1 MKVALTLRD
10 FLDTYF
16 DSVCTYII
24 VSTTTNTGFSDT
36 AYNYITPT
44 HHAWSNTSKGCLDEW
59 DKLES
64 TGKISKKVRALSV
77 TNKDFD
83 VDKLYGEY
91 ADWFVESF
99 ESACFINPFTN
110 ELEDDCT
117 EIFIYKEP
125 NENAVPFTY
134 NEEENKNDL

>member
-16 DSVCTYII
+16 DNVRTFII
-24 VSTTTNTGFSDT
+24 VSTTSNIVFSDT
-36 AYNYITPT
+36 DYNYITPT
-44 HHAWSNTSKGCLDEW
+44 RHAWSNTSKGCLDEW

-64 TGKISKKVRALSV
+64 TGEISKKVRALSFI
-77 TNKDFD
+77 NEDFD

-110 ELEDDCT
+110 ELEEDCT

-134 NEEENKNDL
+134 KEEENKNDL

>member
-16 DSVCTYII
+16 DNVCTFII
-24 VSTTTNTGFSDT
+24 VSTASEIVFSDT
-36 AYNYITPT
+36 IHNYITPT
-44 HHAWSNTSKGCLDEW
+44 RHAWSNNSKEFLDEW

-64 TGKISKKVRALSV
+64 AGKISKKVRALSF

-99 ESACFINPFTN
+99 ETACFINPFVN
-110 ELEDDCT
+110 ELDDDCI

-134 NEEENKNDL
+134 KEEENKNDL